1 MSGAGCREVRR
12 LDRRD
17 TEIPAVPRVGKLV
30 PWLMWALAA
39 PTAAQQV
46 RLGGQVRP
54 RYESRDAGGQPR
66 DAFTTT
72 RVRADLT
79 AALDRGIGAFIQVQ
93 GVRLWGEQASTV
105 ADARTADFGLHQGYV
120 ELTTGASS
128 SISARVGRQE
138 LSFAEERLM
147 GALDW
152 SQQARAF
159 DGVRVSVRGSSG
171 TVDLFGA
178 KLADPSAPGVLND
191 AEFAGGYAQFS
202 GIGGH
207 ALDLY
212 ALYQRV
218 AGVGTREATLGGRAV
233 GKPGS
238 GEYRL
243 EGAYQLGE
251 RQGRRVEAFLLAARL
266 TGYVAAGRGGV
277 TLWYDYLSGDEA
289 PGTGVNHAFNTL
301 FATNH
306 KFYGIADLF
315 TDIPVHTGGHG
326 LQDAALKLALA
337 PVKELQLTLD
347 GHAFRLARRGALSS
361 AHLGEELDL
370 AASWRYGA
378 NLVLSGGLGLVRD
391 GPALRSLGRLDG
403 DLAFTYLML
412 DARF

>member
-1 MSGAGCREVRR
+1 MSVPAG
-12 LDRRD
+12 
-17 TEIPAVPRVGKLV
+17 RVGGLA
-30 PWLMWALAA
+30 PWLLWALAT
-39 PTAAQQV
+39 PLGAQQA
-46 RLGGQVRP
+46 RLGGQVRT
-54 RYESRDAGGQPR
+54 RYESRDAGVLPH

-93 GVRLWGEQASTV
+93 SVRLWGEQVSTV
-105 ADARTADFGLHQGYV
+105 ADARSADFGLHQGYV
-120 ELTTGASS
+120 ELTAGTASNVT
-128 SISARVGRQE
+128 ARVGRQE

-147 GALDW
+147 GSLDW

-159 DGVRVSVRGSSG
+159 DGVRFSARGTSG

-178 KLADPSAPGVLND
+178 KLADASGPGVSND

-202 GIGGH
+202 GVGAH

-212 ALYQRV
+212 ALYQRS
-218 AGVGTREATLGGRAV
+218 AGMGTREATLGGRAV
-233 GKPGS
+233 GKPGVV
-238 GEYRL
+238 EYRV

-266 TGYVAAGRGGV
+266 SGYVADGRGSV
-277 TLWYDYLSGDEA
+277 TLWYDYLSGDEG
-289 PGTGVNHAFNTL
+289 PGAGVNHAFSTV

-315 TDIPVHTGGHG
+315 TDVPLHTEGHG
-326 LQDAALKLALA
+326 LRDAALKLSLA
-337 PVKELQLTLD
+337 PVKDVQLALD
-347 GHAFRLARRGALSS
+347 GHAFRLTRRGGLVSGY
-361 AHLGEELDL
+361 LGEELDL
-370 AASWRYGA
+370 VATWRYGA

-403 DLAFTYLML
+403 DLAFAYLML
-412 DARF
+412 DATF